1 MVVMQVDPHQIA
13 ALIGSMAELEEQLE
27 RDKKRGVWRDERA

>member
-1 MVVMQVDPHQIA
+1 MQVAPHQTVI
-13 ALIGSMAELEEQLE
+13 LIESTVELEEQLE

>member
-1 MVVMQVDPHQIA
+1 MVVMQVDQHQIA
-13 ALIGSMAELEEQLE
+13 ALIGSIAELEEQLE